1 MKRLAPGIRPAFY
14 AALLVTAAVA
24 NAHACPPTDCG
35 SATAAIPLQLTP
47 EDRASWEAL
56 DNNLKVYARN
66 VAKRGDPRSLLAAAL
81 IYPNPFP
88 ISTNVFGTP
97 VPAEA
102 RAWFDLARQNGS
114 TDSLVAWVDADH
126 CQFLSTKCDAVAAAR
141 HLVELE
147 PRNAAA
153 HLAEARAAYQNK
165 DSAVVRAEIDKAA
178 RADEYQTHVRE
189 LYSLLRST
197 LDEWNP
203 PVPASPQAEADAE
216 CARDRSR
223 CDVVR
228 RDTETLMIVTTTTME
243 GYEVP
248 ARQCMPSGA
257 PTPDKQLRDACIAI
271 YRNMAKNDESTIGQ
285 RFSLSS
291 LSILTWGS
299 ADGAQ
304 WRDDYRRLLWVESQ
318 WMGLVS
324 KVDEKKQIPWYPEYF
339 DTLLREGEVAAMR
352 STLRRLG
359 VALDPPANWLPDG
372 ARDRA
377 VILTG
382 RYPVTQ

>member
-14 AALLVTAAVA
+14 AALLVLAAVA

-35 SATAAIPLQLTP
+35 SATAAIPLQPTP
-47 EDRASWEAL
+47 EDRAYGEAL
-56 DNNLKVYARN
+56 NNNLKAYARN
-66 VAKRGDPRSLLAAAL
+66 LAKRGDPRSLLAAAL

-88 ISTNVFGTP
+88 ISTNVYGTP

-102 RAWFDLARQNGS
+102 RAWFDLARQNGPA
-114 TDSLVAWVDADH
+114 DSLVAWVDVDQ

-153 HLAEARAAYQNK
+153 HLAAARVAYQNK

-178 RADEYQTHVRE
+178 RADDYQTPVRE

-203 PVPASPQAEADAE
+203 PVPASPQDAADVE

-223 CDVVR
+223 CDVMR
-228 RDTETLMIVTTTTME
+228 RDTETLMIVTSVAMA
-243 GYEVP
+243 GYVVP
-248 ARQCMPSGA
+248 SRQCMPSGA

-271 YRNMAKNDESTIGQ
+271 YRNMAKNDESTLGQ
-285 RFSLSS
+285 RISLSS

-299 ADGAQ
+299 ADGAR

-318 WMGLVS
+318 WLGLVS
-324 KVDEKKQIPWYPEYF
+324 KADETKLIAWYPDYF
-339 DTLLREGEVAAMR
+339 DTMLRGGEVASMR
-352 STLRRLG
+352 STLSRLG
-359 VALDPPANWLPDG
+359 VALDPPANWLPDN

-382 RYPVTQ
+382 QFPTTR